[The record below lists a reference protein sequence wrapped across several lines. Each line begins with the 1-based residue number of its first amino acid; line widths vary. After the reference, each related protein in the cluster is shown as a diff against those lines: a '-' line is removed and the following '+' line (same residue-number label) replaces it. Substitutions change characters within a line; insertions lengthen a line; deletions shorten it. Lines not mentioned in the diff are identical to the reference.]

1 VADISPEVLQQV
13 TVFSTCTPEQ
23 LALLARAATIS
34 EHSVGEEL
42 TSQGSIGRHFH
53 LLLEGGAVV
62 DRSGQTIATVSA
74 GDFVGEIA
82 LLGGGRS
89 TATVRATAPIR
100 CLTLERQAFWEVL
113 EAEPAIALRILEVV
127 CRRLEQAV
135 SPAANLA
142 GAWGSV
148 FDED

>member
-1 VADISPEVLQQV
+1 VADIAPEVLQQV

-23 LALLARAATIS
+23 LTHLAAVSDLT
-34 EHSVGEEL
+34 EHSVGDEL
-42 TSQGSIGRHFH
+42 TGEGSIGRFFH
-53 LLLEGGAVV
+53 LILEGGAVV
-62 DRSGQTIATVSA
+62 DRGGQTIATVSS

-89 TATVRATAPIR
+89 TATVRCTAPTR
-100 CLTLERQAFWEVL
+100 CLTLERQRFWEVL
-113 EAEPAIALRILEVV
+113 EREPAIALRILEVV
-127 CRRLEQAV
+127 CRRLEQAA
-135 SPAANLA
+135 SPAANIA